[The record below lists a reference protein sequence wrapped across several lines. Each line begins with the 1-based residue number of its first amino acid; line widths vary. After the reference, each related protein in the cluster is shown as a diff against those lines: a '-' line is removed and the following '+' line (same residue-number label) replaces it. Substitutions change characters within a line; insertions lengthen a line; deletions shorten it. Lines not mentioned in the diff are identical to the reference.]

1 MLLPVGSN
9 RVVKNPDAQKKMIF
23 TYIYTN
29 THTHTHIYIHFTST
43 ILKAEKLGR
52 LGVIMGMYYK

>member
-29 THTHTHIYIHFTST
+29 THTHTHTYVFTSQVPYSRQKN
-43 ILKAEKLGR
+43 LAG
-52 LGVIMGMYYK
+52 